1 MMNDQDFEMSCQ
13 DFAAVV
19 SDLARERMMDAG
31 VRADGLAHAALCE
44 SCALRLADERALT
57 SGLRA
62 VAVQD
67 AACGASPQV
76 EAALLAAFRSA
87 PAISPITIAPVH
99 RFTATRR
106 LQAVAAIALLA
117 LGLSALVWFS
127 RQTRNNLPEQAVHPV
142 ITIAPE
148 PVQSVAPVPQPV
160 TASDKVAE
168 KKDGAEDD
176 SLRQVM
182 ARTGS
187 RGTRRTAHNLAA
199 NAALPRQVDAREI
212 TSDFLPLP
220 YGSEF
225 LPLDGGQIL
234 RVRMPRSALSTFG
247 LPMSRERASEPI
259 KADVLVGYDGTA
271 RAIRFVQ

>member
-44 SCALRLADERALT
+44 SCALRLADERVLT
-57 SGLRA
+57 SGLRV

-67 AACGASPQV
+67 AALGASPQV

-87 PAISPITIAPVH
+87 PAVSPSTIAPVH
-99 RFTATRR
+99 RFTAMRR
-106 LQAVAAIALLA
+106 LWAAAAIALLA
-117 LGLSALVWFS
+117 LGLSTLVWLS
-127 RQTRNNLPEQAVHPV
+127 KQTEKDLPMRAARPV
-142 ITIAPE
+142 ITPAAE
-148 PVQSVAPVPQPV
+148 PDQIIDPVPQPV
-160 TASDKVAE
+160 TASDNVAE
-168 KKDGAEDD
+168 KKDGTEDD

-187 RGTRRTAHNLAA
+187 RGIRRTAHNLAA
-199 NAALPRQVDAREI
+199 NAAPPRQVDAREI
-212 TSDFLPLP
+212 TSDFIPLP